1 VALWTSSTS
10 AALLFCV
17 MSGRFACRDGHE
29 NNASV
34 SSLICRIAA
43 VAAVVSCSTSL
54 CCRRMPW
61 YFDRLQLTIID
72 CCKGLRS
79 SSRRAL

>member
-1 VALWTSSTS
+1 
-10 AALLFCV
+10 LLFCV

-43 VAAVVSCSTSL
+43 VAAVVSCSTGL